1 MEMAL
6 YILRILRTQPIIVFS
21 WGFHSPIAVN
31 NGLRFLVE
39 GRLHQGWTEV
49 LYDDGADLFRV
60 RTLKDGAVKEEV
72 SDVYLE
78 SLVYVIDKMVETK

>member
-78 SLVYVIDKMVETK
+78 SLVYVIDRMVETK

>member
-6 YILRILRTQPIIVFS
+6 YILRILRTQPIIVMS
-21 WGFHSPIAVN
+21 WGFHSPIAVE
-31 NGLRFLVE
+31 NGLKFITD
-39 GRLHQGWTEV
+39 GRLHQGWVEV
-49 LYDDGADLFRV
+49 KYDDGADLFRV